1 MATPFTIQYPG
12 DDHDNWSS
20 TLLPVSNNS
29 QLLLISPTSPTGRPR
44 DVRYETAPIT
54 VRITNRLSGKVVDV
68 SQQSTAD
75 GGNVDQWTW
84 NGGQN
89 QQWSFVDAGVGS
101 GYVNIVNFNSGKCL
115 DVSQQSTADGANVDQ
130 WTCNGGQNQ
139 QWQWVAHG
147 SYFQLIG
154 RQSGKCLDV
163 SQNSTADGA
172 NLDIWTC
179 NGGQNQDWTRQ

>member
-1 MATPFTIQYPG
+1 M
-12 DDHDNWSS
+12 
-20 TLLPVSNNS
+20 
-29 QLLLISPTSPTGRPR
+29 
-44 DVRYETAPIT
+44 
-54 VRITNRLSGKVVDV
+54 
-68 SQQSTAD
+68 
-75 GGNVDQWTW
+75 
-84 NGGQN
+84 
-89 QQWSFVDAGVGS
+89 
-101 GYVNIVNFNSGKCL
+101 NIVNFNSGKCL

-154 RQSGKCLDV
+154 RQSRKCFDV
-163 SQNSTADGA
+163 HQNATADGT